1 MSKVHRAYYR
11 KKNHTHVFAGFIRG
25 DQWTDTLGNSWYDFT
40 TEHGS
45 HFGAV
50 PAEDVTTGEYLSP
63 RELRDMAKTI
73 RTLNG
78 KIKA

>member
-11 KKNHTHVFAGFIRG
+11 KKNHTHVFAGFITG

-50 PAEDVTTGEYLSP
+50 PAEEVTIGELLTLS
-63 RELRDMAKTI
+63 
-73 RTLNG
+73 G
-78 KIKA
+78 KVKA

>member
-11 KKNHTHVFAGFIRG
+11 KKNHIHVYAGFIVG
-25 DQWTDTLGNSWYDFT
+25 DEWQDELGNRWYDFT

-50 PAEDVTTGEYLSP
+50 PAEEVTIGESL
-63 RELRDMAKTI
+63 
-73 RTLNG
+73 TLGG
-78 KIKA
+78 KVRA